1 MSETWNVGDLV
12 KRIGIAKDR
21 VGIVVGIEASHE
33 HVQVCWGVVTKW
45 IPVRCLKVINASR

>member
-1 MSETWNVGDLV
+1 MEKTWNVGDLV

-21 VGIVVGIEASHE
+21 VGIIVGIEASYE

-45 IPVRCLKVINASR
+45 IPVRCLRVVSES